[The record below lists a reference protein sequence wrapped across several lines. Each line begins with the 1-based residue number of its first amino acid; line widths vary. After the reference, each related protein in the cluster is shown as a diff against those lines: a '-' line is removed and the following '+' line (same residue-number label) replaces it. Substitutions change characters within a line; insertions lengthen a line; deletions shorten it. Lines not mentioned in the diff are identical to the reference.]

1 VPQVIAADA
10 GREEPGG
17 VRVMFVAA
25 PMVGHV
31 LPMVALAHAFAAAGH
46 DVLVATAAD
55 GVDGAR
61 RTGLEARDVAPGL
74 NMTRIGLGA
83 LLRSPG
89 PVLRMVRGDEGTD
102 GVGALFARVH
112 ARMGDG
118 VRALAEQWRPELV
131 LHEGLMPA
139 GALAAARHGVPSVLV
154 DALVYDGGELLR
166 AVSQRLGAA
175 VEPADVVT
183 VPPPSLVG
191 ARAGRPM
198 RFVAPEA
205 SGAGP
210 AEPVLPTVRPTIVV
224 TRSTVADPRRDRMM
238 STVVEAAERTDLD
251 VVLVRPDKWV
261 AGRPLPDNVRTTE
274 WLHFAD
280 VFPHVAGVVHH
291 GGSGTLLTALAAG
304 VPQIVVP
311 GPGDRTLHARLL
323 AERGA
328 GLSVPLEHLTAGALE
343 RLVGDSGLAAA
354 AREVAAEIAAMP
366 HPTELVDDLV
376 ALAR

>member
-1 VPQVIAADA
+1 VPEVIAAGA
-10 GREEPGG
+10 RGEEPGA
-17 VRVMFVAA
+17 VRVLFVAA

-31 LPMVALAHAFAAAGH
+31 LPMAALARAFTAAGH
-46 DVLVATAAD
+46 DVVVATAAD

-61 RTGLEARDVAPGL
+61 RAGLEARDVAPGL
-74 NMTRIGLGA
+74 NMSRIGLGA

-102 GVGALFARVH
+102 GVGALFAGVH

-118 VRALAEQWRPELV
+118 VRALAEQWRPDLV

-139 GALAAARHGVPSVLV
+139 GPLAAAGLGVPSVLV
-154 DALVYDGGELLR
+154 DALVYDGGALLR
-166 AVSQRLGAA
+166 AVSRRLGAA

-191 ARAGRPM
+191 ARIGRPM
-198 RFVAPEA
+198 RFVSPKA
-205 SGAGP
+205 SGGA
-210 AEPVLPTVRPTIVV
+210 AEPVLPTERPTIVV

-238 STVVEAAERTDLD
+238 STVVEAAGGTDLD

-261 AGRPLPDNVRTTE
+261 AGRPLPGNVRTTD
-274 WLHFAD
+274 WLSFAD

-304 VPQIVVP
+304 APQIVVP
-311 GPGDRTLHARLL
+311 GPGDRALHARLL

-328 GLSVPLEHLTAGALE
+328 GLAVPLDHVTAGALE
-343 RLVGDSGLAAA
+343 RLVGDSVLAGA

-366 HPTELVDDLV
+366 HPAELVDDLV
-376 ALAR
+376 ALAH